1 MGPNGE
7 GLAGSGWLEGCTFRL
22 GLSPRVI
29 NGRWTRMD
37 LPRRSARVAV
47 MQDDPQVQAR
57 VDWSL
62 GSPQGRR
69 R

>member
-1 MGPNGE
+1 MLIDGE
-7 GLAGSGWLEGCTFRL
+7 GFGGSGYWRGVNMRQ

-62 GSPQGRR
+62 GTPQGRR